1 MSVLTHHRIKSLLS
15 LSCLLLPI
23 FLTVSAPAQSVR
35 RPSKPIAAVYISGAV
50 YSGEA
55 RELIKR
61 VVFNAVANSGK
72 FYMIDIDTD
81 DLIDK
86 YLARYNDTAKVKM
99 FNKSWGY
106 RLGAQFLCI
115 VRIDKVKGTT
125 YISIDMVNTDTKEVL
140 YDGRGVL
147 TSDTNIFDLSKEVTE
162 QMLSEPP
169 DPPASK

>member
-23 FLTVSAPAQSVR
+23 FLTVSAPAQPVR
-35 RPSKPIAAVYISGAV
+35 RPSKPIAAVYIMGNPD
-50 YSGEA
+50 G

-72 FYMIDIDTD
+72 FYMLDLDTD
-81 DLIDK
+81 ELTDK

-115 VRIDKVKGTT
+115 VKIDKEKGIT
-125 YISIDMVNTDTKEVL
+125 YITISMVNTDTKEAL
-140 YDGRGVL
+140 YAGHGVL

-162 QMLSEPP
+162 QMLSDPP